1 MAIEIVDFP
10 IKNGGFPWQN
20 VSSPEGK
27 SFPSWEIWKIPG
39 AKLLHEFIQVFHTND
54 LRALKQR
61 SCCWNRGPFNIGMTK
76 KQGGSKLIKE
86 ACSLDVIGYMCC
98 FPYYLPKLSGRR
110 LVKACDNR
118 ISAGL
123 NTHVPAI
130 LMLTRVSKF
139 LSVAMCL

>member
-1 MAIEIVDFP
+1 MIHNDLAYTAFTASQFSCLNHFLAGRSGRFP
-10 IKNGGFPWQN
+10 EPSCSM
-20 VSSPEGK
+20 SSFK
-27 SFPSWEIWKIPG
+27 SFTPMTCAFS
-39 AKLLHEFIQVFHTND
+39 
-54 LRALKQR
+54 
-61 SCCWNRGPFNIGMTK
+61 SCCWNRGPFNIGITR

-118 ISAGL
+118 ISVGL